1 MRGADNPVSYRRGLV
16 LGLTLAETLLLML
29 FVLLLVYAALGQQR
43 DRKLKEQDEQIAG
56 LNLRLGSG
64 VDRLVR
70 ELTQS
75 GAASDPT
82 ELARKLN
89 RLSEDVARNGQLQQE
104 LETYARLV
112 PTVDAAKQ
120 IADTLDA
127 QGSGETAQQV
137 LDRHL
142 ARAMT
147 APAGV
152 APERPAT
159 LEEAHVALDRM
170 SGQLDYYERQQ
181 ASAGNGLS
189 YPPCWQREGKIVYVY
204 DAVLL
209 DDGLRLSIND
219 DRTDL
224 DMTGLEA
231 NGAEPPLGQ
240 TISRQTFLAKTRGLH
255 AWSVAQGCRF
265 YARIADG
272 TSAGNKSGYIQAR
285 KTVEDRFYPLVAG
298 AASTP

>member
-1 MRGADNPVSYRRGLV
+1 M
-16 LGLTLAETLLLML
+16 
-29 FVLLLVYAALGQQR
+29 
-43 DRKLKEQDEQIAG
+43 
-56 LNLRLGSG
+56 
-64 VDRLVR
+64 
-70 ELTQS
+70 
-75 GAASDPT
+75 PT
-82 ELARKLN
+82 A
-89 RLSEDVARNGQLQQE
+89 
-104 LETYARLV
+104 
-112 PTVDAAKQ
+112 DAAKQ

-127 QGSGETAQQV
+127 QGGGETAQQV

-142 ARAMT
+142 SRAMT
-147 APAGV
+147 AAGSV
-152 APERPAT
+152 PLMTSRRR
-159 LEEAHVALDRM
+159 LQEALVALDRM
-170 SGQLDYYERQQ
+170 AGQLDYYEWQQ

-189 YPPCWQREGKIVYVY
+189 YPPCWQRDGKIVYVY

-209 DDGLRLSIND
+209 DDGLRLSVND
-219 DRTDL
+219 DRAGL

-285 KTVEDRFYPLVAG
+285 KAVEDRFYPLVAG
-298 AASTP
+298 AATPRGICPIRVTSMTLCCGSASQR